1 MMKGGMVAERRD
13 ENSSQLTESEL
24 QALLEE
30 SERQKQ
36 DDFLESMEG
45 QSKGLKALEEA
56 QQLLEDQLED
66 ANTEIDRLRRE
77 LDRAQAEVEEAEYR
91 RREAE
96 RARKELE
103 EKLYRI
109 QEGHAAARVT
119 DLRDARMYRRPG
131 VLGVDQITRGPFLK
145 GLLLGLLGGGL
156 ALLAALEL
164 LALAGGRGGL
174 FSLLF

>member
-1 MMKGGMVAERRD
+1 MISREE

-45 QSKGLKALEEA
+45 HQKGIKALEAA

-77 LDRAQAEVEEAEYR
+77 LDRAVVEAEEADYL

-96 RARKELE
+96 KARKQLE
-103 EKLYRI
+103 STLYQI
-109 QEGHAAARVT
+109 QEGFEESKIT
-119 DLRDARMYRRPG
+119 DLRDERMYRRPG
-131 VLGVDQITRGPFLK
+131 VLGVDHVTWRPFLK
-145 GLLLGLLGGGL
+145 GLLLGLLGGAAL
-156 ALLAALEL
+156 ALGALEAVSWL
-164 LALAGGRGGL
+164 HGKGEL
-174 FSLLF
+174 FSQLF